1 MMSCLALIFGYILDL
16 CFGDPYSLPH
26 PVRLIGRMIGA
37 CVKRLRKEGDSAGR
51 QILAGILTVILIVG
65 ITGSAALLALWIA
78 GLVHPVWRLCVES
91 IMCYQMLAAKSLR
104 DESMKVYDALQEGD
118 ILKARKSVSMI
129 VGRDTD
135 RLDSEGIAKAAVET
149 VAENTSDGV
158 IAPMFY
164 MAFFG
169 AAGGFVYKAVNTMD
183 SMIGYK
189 NETYLYFGR
198 AAAKFDDI
206 VNYIPARISALLM
219 IGAAYLSGADGR
231 GAVRIW
237 KRDRRNHASPNSAQT
252 EAVCAGALGVRLAG
266 DAWYFG
272 TLYKKKTIGDPV
284 RNVVPEDI
292 RRANRLMYLTS
303 LLGMIPAAAV
313 RLLIGCL
320 L

>member
-1 MMSCLALIFGYILDL
+1 
-16 CFGDPYSLPH
+16 
-26 PVRLIGRMIGA
+26 
-37 CVKRLRKEGDSAGR
+37 
-51 QILAGILTVILIVG
+51 
-65 ITGSAALLALWIA
+65 
-78 GLVHPVWRLCVES
+78 
-91 IMCYQMLAAKSLR
+91 MLAAKSLR

-189 NETYLYFGR
+189 NETYLHLGR

-206 VNYIPARISALLM
+206 VNYIPARISALLL
-219 IGAAYLSGADGR
+219 IGAAYLSGAAGR
-231 GAVRIW
+231 WAVRFW
-237 KRDRRNHASPNSAQT
+237 NRGRR
-252 EAVCAGALGVRLAG
+252 
-266 DAWYFG
+266 
-272 TLYKKKTIGDPV
+272 
-284 RNVVPEDI
+284 
-292 RRANRLMYLTS
+292 
-303 LLGMIPAAAV
+303 
-313 RLLIGCL
+313 
-320 L
+320 